1 MRRANVLRALA
12 IAWLA
17 LSSPIASLAQ
27 AEEVVELGTKTVQG
41 LEVTCLVRPPLSRK
55 EMAEMMRRMGMGGL
69 MEMGAMAKPTH
80 YMSVIITEARTGK
93 VVQDLTVSVKAEG
106 AARTQP
112 VMLWTMPGMY
122 GKGVTLP
129 RKGRYTILIKIEGT
143 SLKKPVE
150 VPFDFEYR

>member
-1 MRRANVLRALA
+1 MRPVNALSALA

-27 AEEVVELGTKTVQG
+27 AEEVTELGTKTVRG
-41 LEVTCLVRPPLSRK
+41 LEVICLVRPPLSRE
-55 EMAEMMRRMGMGGL
+55 EMAEMMRRMGMGGTMG
-69 MEMGAMAKPTH
+69 MEGMVKPTH

-112 VMLWTMPGMY
+112 VTLWTMPGMY

-129 RKGRYTILIKIEGT
+129 RKGRYTILIKAEGP
-143 SLKKPVE
+143 SLKKPAE
-150 VPFDFEYR
+150 VHFDFEYR